1 MSRAYTDFNCSKW
14 WGKFREHYPKNRNKE
29 NFVEWVELTAQR
41 IEDHYS
47 GDKDVKT
54 FCWEFVMHCSCIYA
68 KKFNN
73 SVHYFLE
80 DGVAEFLFSSVKN
93 YSSDYF
99 RYESLISIT
108 NNETKG
114 MFTKATSAIDGFS
127 KQGFFIHFPSSE
139 RKSSLFVVPL
149 YMNEDNLNNL
159 VFIATFGDS
168 GFENYW
174 IMQEKDK
181 DYCKDR
187 EPDINND
194 LDYGRSIIFGL
205 SLYIDAFPDV
215 VREADN
221 IKHVG
226 HYKGHRHSVRANDI
240 VRTEATHSVSPH
252 FRRGHFRLL
261 QSEKFKA
268 KRGQAIFIK
277 GCFVKGHAF
286 DVLADDGKS
295 VGGVA

>member
-1 MSRAYTDFNCSKW
+1 MSQSYSEYSC
-14 WGKFREHYPKNRNKE
+14 KN
-29 NFVEWVELTAQR
+29 VW
-41 IEDHYS
+41 DHYKLIKKTGS
-47 GDKDVKT
+47 EEEYCIFWKNFISEVCDVAESRNMTKA
-54 FCWEFVMHCSCIYA
+54 EFLDELSAWNFGLKAVFLNKYRRV
-68 KKFNN
+68 N
-73 SVHYFLE
+73 HYFL
-80 DGVAEFLFSSVKN
+80 DKSVAEFCILSVKTIQD
-93 YSSDYF
+93 DYCKP
-99 RYESLISIT
+99 LPCLT
-108 NNETKG
+108 NTGKCMVTEDEDVW
-114 MFTKATSAIDGFS
+114 A
-127 KQGFFIHFPSSE
+127 GFFVHFPSCE
-139 RKSSLFVVPL
+139 NIRSLYIEPNSYTMNDYDKIGKLYANCTDGDTVFGFNPSLWESQYIQDVLKKDHIGHLHPPTLAKFV
-149 YMNEDNLNNL
+149 M
-159 VFIATFGDS
+159 
-168 GFENYW
+168 
-174 IMQEKDK
+174 
-181 DYCKDR
+181 
-187 EPDINND
+187 
-194 LDYGRSIIFGL
+194 GL

>member
-1 MSRAYTDFNCSKW
+1 MSQAYSEYRSQIWQAVKMMKLPRKTERDFSKSNDIVMKMAIDNMIRSCPTADEDYLDFHVSAMALEFW
-14 WGKFREHYPKNRNKE
+14 LTLCLKFKN
-29 NFVEWVELTAQR
+29 T
-41 IEDHYS
+41 
-47 GDKDVKT
+47 T
-54 FCWEFVMHCSCIYA
+54 
-68 KKFNN
+68 
-73 SVHYFLE
+73 HYFLDE
-80 DGVAEFLFSSVKN
+80 GVSDFLISSVKEL
-93 YSSDYF
+93 SSDY
-99 RYESLISIT
+99 YKKESLPEIHSK
-108 NNETKG
+108 ETPPEEYPP
-114 MFTKATSAIDGFS
+114 M
-127 KQGFFIHFPSSE
+127 GFFIHFPTKERRESIGVVSSFHCANID
-139 RKSSLFVVPL
+139 RTKHFGYLFGARDFQDTALIGKNHYGSIHYKGSSDDEIG
-149 YMNEDNLNNL
+149 YN
-159 VFIATFGDS
+159 IAEIVY
-168 GFENYW
+168 GF
-174 IMQEKDK
+174 
-181 DYCKDR
+181 
-187 EPDINND
+187 
-194 LDYGRSIIFGL
+194 